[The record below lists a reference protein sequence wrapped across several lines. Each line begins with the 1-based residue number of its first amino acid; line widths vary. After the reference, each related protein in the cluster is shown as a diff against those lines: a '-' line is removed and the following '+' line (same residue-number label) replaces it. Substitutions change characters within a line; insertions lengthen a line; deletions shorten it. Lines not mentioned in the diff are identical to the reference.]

1 MTVRRREY
9 NPEAHGPLRGVKIVD
24 LSRLVCGNT
33 LTQLLGDY
41 GADVIKV
48 EPPQGDTLRAWRMNG
63 IEAHWKNL
71 ARNKKS
77 LALNFRTPQAINLI
91 KQLAANAAVL
101 VESFRPGTL
110 EDMGLGPD
118 VLLSINPKLVVVRIS
133 GWGQSGPYRER
144 PGFGSLVEGM
154 SGLAALSG
162 FADREPLLPPFAL
175 ADAVAGYA
183 GAMSTLIALRH
194 AEASGGKGQVID
206 LPLFDPLFSI
216 LGPEAAHYQLSGKI
230 KQRAGSR
237 SSNAAPRNV
246 YRTKDGRWI
255 ALSASIQQMAMR
267 LFVAIGRP
275 ELCEDPRFKTNAARV
290 ANVDALDQIIGAFIA
305 QKTQAANLEFFEAA
319 EITIG
324 PIYDIGQIVD
334 DPHFQERETIVE
346 LPDGDVGQFAMNG
359 IVPRMLG
366 TPGEFFGPAPKLGEH
381 NHEVLE
387 GLGLDA
393 ASIEG
398 LYDAG
403 VIMCADAERKKAS

>member
-1 MTVRRREY
+1 
-9 NPEAHGPLRGVKIVD
+9 
-24 LSRLVCGNT
+24 
-33 LTQLLGDY
+33 LTQLLADY
-41 GADVIKV
+41 GAEVVKV

-63 IEAHWKNL
+63 VEAHWKNL

-77 LALNFRTPQAINLI
+77 LALNFRTPEAIDLI
-91 KQLAANAAVL
+91 KRLAAKAAVL

-110 EDMGLGPD
+110 ENMGLGPE
-118 VLLSINPKLVVVRIS
+118 VLLGINPKLVVVRIS

-194 AEASGGKGQVID
+194 AEGADGKGQVID

-216 LGPEAAHYQLSGKI
+216 LGPEAAHYELSGKV

-246 YRTKDGRWI
+246 YRTKDDRWV

-290 ANVDALDQIIGAFIA
+290 ANVDDLDQILGAFIA
-305 QKTQAANLEFFEAA
+305 TKTQAANLEFFEAA

-324 PIYDIGQIVD
+324 PIYDIAQIAA

-346 LPDGDVGQFAMNG
+346 LPDRDIGRFPMNG

-366 TPGEFFGPAPKLGEH
+366 TPGGFFGPAPNLGEH
-381 NHEVLE
+381 NREIL
-387 GLGLDA
+387 GWLGLDA
-393 ASIEG
+393 ESIER
-398 LYDAG
+398 LHDAG
-403 VIMCADAERKKAS
+403 VITSADAERKKAS

>member
-1 MTVRRREY
+1 
-9 NPEAHGPLRGVKIVD
+9 
-24 LSRLVCGNT
+24 
-33 LTQLLGDY
+33 
-41 GADVIKV
+41 
-48 EPPQGDTLRAWRMNG
+48 
-63 IEAHWKNL
+63 
-71 ARNKKS
+71 
-77 LALNFRTPQAINLI
+77 
-91 KQLAANAAVL
+91 
-101 VESFRPGTL
+101 
-110 EDMGLGPD
+110 MGLGPD

-334 DPHFQERETIVE
+334 DPHFQDRETIVE